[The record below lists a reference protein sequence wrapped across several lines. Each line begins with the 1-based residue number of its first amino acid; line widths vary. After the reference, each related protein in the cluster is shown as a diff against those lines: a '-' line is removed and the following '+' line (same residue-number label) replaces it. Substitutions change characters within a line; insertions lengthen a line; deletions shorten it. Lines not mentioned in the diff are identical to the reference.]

1 MCNAL
6 RLIIV
11 RIRFRA
17 SDFGLVAKIKLV
29 QNRNRLLVRRWCS
42 GHRFFARVIQELGF
56 GTQRIQANVDYCFYV
71 RRSAECASLG
81 PGLKHPSLLSDSS
94 LAAKRRAEALHVV
107 FVFNK
112 ASEPSTSCC
121 SVCTLVRYVATK
133 DTRWVRCSPC
143 SLGPSPSRPTA
154 SCSLAA
160 VRRGDCVG
168 AS

>member
-1 MCNAL
+1 M
-6 RLIIV
+6 

-94 LAAKRRAEALHVV
+94 LAAKRRAEALHV
-107 FVFNK
+107 FFFLNK
-112 ASEPSTSCC
+112 ASEPI
-121 SVCTLVRYVATK
+121 
-133 DTRWVRCSPC
+133 TRADALCVLWHDAQPQNTRAGC
-143 SLGPSPSRPTA
+143 
-154 SCSLAA
+154 AA
-160 VRRGDCVG
+160 LIDL
-168 AS
+168 